1 MGDFNAKV
9 GKKGKDE
16 NNNWIGNHGIGVRNE
31 RGERLLDFA
40 AENRLFITNT
50 LFEKQT
56 SRYWTWES
64 PGGIYKNQID
74 FILTTDKTIFQNTEI
89 LTQVDIGSDH
99 RLLRGKIKM
108 NKKLT
113 RLKKIH
119 RKKALKINIQNI
131 KAEQSKFQITLE
143 NKFAPLKENTPTIEE
158 LNEIISASIQKLNEN
173 AMKTYT
179 TSEKDPEIEKME
191 EERKQLRVKENKT
204 TEETVKKK
212 RRAKARRKRR
222 EIVLRILEGKKGP
235 KELYKHGSKKKIS
248 SMKDKVGRKTSNRE
262 NILKICEQFYRE
274 LYDRTITDPPI
285 KTTSSADTEN
295 APPFT
300 EREVEACLKN
310 MSTNKAPGPDQITSD
325 VYKLGGE
332 QITKGLTKCFNKI
345 LETKTIPPSWN
356 EAKIIILYK
365 KGDPDDIKNYRPIS
379 LLAHSYKLFTRLLQ
393 KRMEEVIDRNQPRE
407 QAGFRKKFSTTDHIY
422 TLNQVIEKCNEF
434 NLPLCVGYIDYEK
447 AFDSVEHF
455 AIFEALRK
463 INVKEDYVQILENI
477 YFNATAR
484 IHIDGM
490 ESEPFPIKRGV
501 RQGDPISP
509 KLFTAAIEDIFRKA
523 ELTDG
528 IDMDGETLTDL
539 RFADDVALLTKTPQQ
554 IESQM
559 NTLNNISKTV
569 GLKMHKGKT
578 KFMVNYP
585 NQDSLCI
592 ENEEIEKVEHYKYL
606 GQTTY
611 LKETTKEEIKCRIRT
626 GWGCFGRNREVFLDE
641 KLPMSLRRQ
650 VFDQCVLPSMTYGCQ
665 TWSLSK
671 GMGQKLRTAQ
681 RAMERKMLNLKIKDK
696 VPYTEIRKRT
706 RVQDIVQFVLKQ
718 KWKWAGHVARLDD
731 NRWTQRVTEWQ
742 PREGRRSRGRQRK
755 RWRDDLVQ
763 LKGVTWRHDAQHRQ
777 RWRSDVEGYF
787 QQWRNTA
794 S

>member
-1 MGDFNAKV
+1 MHHLPLPSRRYRRLRRLSWVNAA
-9 GKKGKDE
+9 
-16 NNNWIGNHGIGVRNE
+16 WITGYSWPV
-31 RGERLLDFA
+31 
-40 AENRLFITNT
+40 LFIV
-50 LFEKQT
+50 T
-56 SRYWTWES
+56 SS
-64 PGGIYKNQID
+64 PPPPPP
-74 FILTTDKTIFQNTEI
+74 
-89 LTQVDIGSDH
+89 H
-99 RLLRGKIKM
+99 
-108 NKKLT
+108 
-113 RLKKIH
+113 H
-119 RKKALKINIQNI
+119 KAL
-131 KAEQSKFQITLE
+131 
-143 NKFAPLKENTPTIEE
+143 
-158 LNEIISASIQKLNEN
+158 
-173 AMKTYT
+173 
-179 TSEKDPEIEKME
+179 
-191 EERKQLRVKENKT
+191 
-204 TEETVKKK
+204 
-212 RRAKARRKRR
+212 
-222 EIVLRILEGKKGP
+222 EIVVSFLPTADQLHHYHNNECQDRLAK
-235 KELYKHGSKKKIS
+235 
-248 SMKDKVGRKTSNRE
+248 SMIPS
-262 NILKICEQFYRE
+262 
-274 LYDRTITDPPI
+274 
-285 KTTSSADTEN
+285 
-295 APPFT
+295 
-300 EREVEACLKN
+300 CLK
-310 MSTNKAPGPDQITSD
+310 QWW
-325 VYKLGGE
+325 Y
-332 QITKGLTKCFNKI
+332 
-345 LETKTIPPSWN
+345 
-356 EAKIIILYK
+356 
-365 KGDPDDIKNYRPIS
+365 
-379 LLAHSYKLFTRLLQ
+379 
-393 KRMEEVIDRNQPRE
+393 
-407 QAGFRKKFSTTDHIY
+407 
-422 TLNQVIEKCNEF
+422 
-434 NLPLCVGYIDYEK
+434 LPLFYTP
-447 AFDSVEHF
+447 
-455 AIFEALRK
+455 L
-463 INVKEDYVQILENI
+463 
-477 YFNATAR
+477 NATAR

-554 IESQM
+554 MESQM

-578 KFMVNYP
+578 KFMINYP
-585 NQDSLCI
+585 NQDSLYI

-671 GMGQKLRTAQ
+671 AMGQKLRTAQ

-696 VPYTEIRKRT
+696 IPYTEIRKRT

-794 S
+794 L

>member
-1 MGDFNAKV
+1 M
-9 GKKGKDE
+9 
-16 NNNWIGNHGIGVRNE
+16 
-31 RGERLLDFA
+31 
-40 AENRLFITNT
+40 
-50 LFEKQT
+50 
-56 SRYWTWES
+56 
-64 PGGIYKNQID
+64 
-74 FILTTDKTIFQNTEI
+74 
-89 LTQVDIGSDH
+89 
-99 RLLRGKIKM
+99 
-108 NKKLT
+108 
-113 RLKKIH
+113 
-119 RKKALKINIQNI
+119 
-131 KAEQSKFQITLE
+131 
-143 NKFAPLKENTPTIEE
+143 
-158 LNEIISASIQKLNEN
+158 
-173 AMKTYT
+173 
-179 TSEKDPEIEKME
+179 
-191 EERKQLRVKENKT
+191 
-204 TEETVKKK
+204 
-212 RRAKARRKRR
+212 
-222 EIVLRILEGKKGP
+222 
-235 KELYKHGSKKKIS
+235 
-248 SMKDKVGRKTSNRE
+248 
-262 NILKICEQFYRE
+262 
-274 LYDRTITDPPI
+274 
-285 KTTSSADTEN
+285 
-295 APPFT
+295 
-300 EREVEACLKN
+300 
-310 MSTNKAPGPDQITSD
+310 
-325 VYKLGGE
+325 
-332 QITKGLTKCFNKI
+332 
-345 LETKTIPPSWN
+345 
-356 EAKIIILYK
+356 
-365 KGDPDDIKNYRPIS
+365 
-379 LLAHSYKLFTRLLQ
+379 
-393 KRMEEVIDRNQPRE
+393 
-407 QAGFRKKFSTTDHIY
+407 
-422 TLNQVIEKCNEF
+422 IEKCNEF

-463 INVKEDYVQILENI
+463 INVKEDYVQIIENI

-554 IESQM
+554 MESQM

-578 KFMVNYP
+578 KFMINYP
-585 NQDSLCI
+585 NQDSLYI

-671 GMGQKLRTAQ
+671 AMGQKLRTAQ

-696 VPYTEIRKRT
+696 IPYTEIRKRT

-742 PREGRRSRGRQRK
+742 PREGRRYRGRQRK

-794 S
+794 L